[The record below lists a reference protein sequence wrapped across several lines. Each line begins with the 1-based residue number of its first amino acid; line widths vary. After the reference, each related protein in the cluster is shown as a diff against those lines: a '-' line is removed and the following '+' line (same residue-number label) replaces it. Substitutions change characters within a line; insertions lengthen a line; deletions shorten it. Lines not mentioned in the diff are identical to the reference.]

1 MEYILKTTN
10 LTKKYKNEYAVKDL
24 TLRIPKGSVYG
35 FLGPNGSGKT
45 TTMKMILGLIH
56 STSGNIEVLGQ
67 TLNNKNRLPIL
78 ASIGSIIES
87 PSYYGH
93 LTARENLEITC
104 ILRNISKVQIES
116 VLQMVGLDHTGKK
129 PVSKFSLGMKQRLGI
144 ANALIGKPK
153 ILLLDEPT
161 NGLDPQGI
169 VEIRELIKE
178 LPKRYGMTVF
188 ISSHLLSEIEQMADY
203 ISIISKGDVKFQ
215 GSMQELKSLDDRH
228 IRLSTT
234 DNEKALQLFH
244 NLTLDS
250 TFFRLPMIPN
260 DELIAVIKLLAK
272 HDIYT
277 TRIIESA
284 ISLEDIF
291 LNMTRLDKKQE
302 VL

>member
-56 STSGNIEVLGQ
+56 STSGSIEVLGQ

-78 ASIGSIIES
+78 ASIGSLIES

-104 ILRNISKVQIES
+104 ILRNIPKVQIES

-203 ISIISKGDVKFQ
+203 ISIISKGEVKFQ
-215 GSMQELKSLDDRH
+215 GALQELKALDD
-228 IRLSTT
+228 
-234 DNEKALQLFH
+234 
-244 NLTLDS
+244 
-250 TFFRLPMIPN
+250 
-260 DELIAVIKLLAK
+260 
-272 HDIYT
+272 
-277 TRIIESA
+277 A

-291 LNMTRLDKKQE
+291 LNMTRLDAKKE
-302 VL
+302 VS